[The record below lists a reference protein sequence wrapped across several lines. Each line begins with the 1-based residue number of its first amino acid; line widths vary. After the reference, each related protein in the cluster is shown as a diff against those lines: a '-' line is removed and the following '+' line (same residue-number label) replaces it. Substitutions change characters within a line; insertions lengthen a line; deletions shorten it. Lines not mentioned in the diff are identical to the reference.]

1 MTPIII
7 PEIVTKKQ
15 CKEIIKL
22 QSSWNKSIGT
32 IGAVENENIDY
43 TIRQCMIY
51 EAESAKQIPTWLGTA
66 IATSISHVND
76 EVYKFDL
83 IGELELKLMRYNSAK
98 KDHYKPHIDIGA
110 EGIALRRK
118 ISFTLIL
125 NDSYEGGRLRFHGME
140 EMSDMLNLKIG
151 DMIIF
156 PSYMTHEVEPVIS
169 GIRWALVGWLLGE
182 KHFV

>member
-7 PEIVTKKQ
+7 PKIFTKKQ
-15 CKEIIKL
+15 CKNIIKL
-22 QSSWNKSIGT
+22 HSSWDKSIGT
-32 IGAVENENIDY
+32 IGEENVDY
-43 TIRQCMIY
+43 VIRQCMIY
-51 EAESAKQIPTWLGTA
+51 EASSAKQIPNWLGQE
-66 IATSISHVND
+66 IATRISYVN
-76 EVYKFDL
+76 EQVYKFDL
-83 IGELELKLMRYNSAK
+83 KGEMELKLMRYNSVK
-98 KDHYKPHIDIGA
+98 KDHYKPHIDIGP
-110 EGIALRRK
+110 EGIPLRRK

-140 EMSDMLNLKIG
+140 EMSNMLNLKIG